1 MTEMIAGVFLIG
13 ATLFVTVELINRIVG
28 DE

>member
-1 MTEMIAGVFLIG
+1 MTEMIASVFLIG
-13 ATLFVTVELINRIVG
+13 ATMFVTVELINRIVG